1 MKKLETIQ
9 RRKLAS
15 AYGGFGSI
23 IETKDN
29 GSLLIDDY
37 STWPCFSQRQLRQN
51 PPVEID
57 DPRLLSF
64 LQSTYPNLERLYRIP
79 SSPDDLNVYYANEGD
94 LRYTKLSRY
103 FPTWFYCTKCREMHR
118 LSEWENKWNNQ
129 FPRDNKFKK
138 NYPACSNCSTQQ
150 QNGKIRRRP
159 LEQIRF
165 CMASMDSGDLADIP
179 FEKLFDPNVI
189 IGGDDTACDLSTV
202 NAPQNIALFYRT
214 SASSDG
220 LQSINIVSG
229 NRHISMAQIS
239 RPFILD
245 RLQARHKPKTAYKV
259 ILRNGNNVYYPNV
272 IRSLFI
278 PAPANNQIQPD
289 QGIYDNQEYDFII
302 DPRGYNARG
311 IKSANDFHSVRYDNL
326 TAPFVRK
333 LYAINRLK
341 ENAVIPSYT
350 RISNVSHR
358 WWSIQ
363 DDVVRD
369 LENPVSVVA
378 KSIDYRQEHFLPVIE
393 SYGEGVFLDMDVQN
407 IATNERE
414 IFVHTFSHIVMKELE
429 FQCGYPLSSLKEKI
443 DRRNDSEYGI
453 LIYTIGGSE
462 GSCGGLV
469 SLLPPDSAATEGGKL
484 PVLINNALER
494 AKDCPNDPICEEE
507 GGHCFACVDIPEI
520 SCCKWNEDLDR
531 RIINRYNPY
540 CNPV

>member
-37 STWPCFSQRQLRQN
+37 STWPCFSQRQLQHN

-165 CMASMDSGDLADIP
+165 CMASMDSGALADIP

-245 RLQARHKPKTAYKV
+245 RLQTRNNPRTAYKV

-278 PAPANNQIQPD
+278 PALANNQTQPD
-289 QGIYDNQEYDFII
+289 QRIYDNQEYDFIT
-302 DPRGYNARG
+302 DPNGYNARG
-311 IKSANDFHSVRYDNL
+311 IKSANDFHSVRYDHL
-326 TAPFVRK
+326 TAPFVRR

-358 WWSIQ
+358 WWNIQ
-363 DDVVRD
+363 NGVVRD
-369 LENPVSVVA
+369 QETSVSVVA
-378 KSIDYRQEHFLPVIE
+378 KSIDYSQKHFLPVIE
-393 SYGEGVFLDMDVQN
+393 SYGEGVFLDMNVQN
-407 IATNERE
+407 IATEHKE
-414 IFVHTFSHIVMKELE
+414 VFVHTFSHIVMKELE
-429 FQCGYPLSSLKEKI
+429 FQCGYPLSSLREKI
-443 DRRNDSEYGI
+443 YRNEDLSSYGI

-462 GSCGGLV
+462 GSYGGLV

-494 AKDCPNDPICEEE
+494 AKDCPNDPICIEDK
-507 GGHCFACVDIPEI
+507 GHCFACADIPEI
-520 SCCKWNEDLDR
+520 SCCNWNEGLDR
-531 RIINRYNPY
+531 NIINRYNQ
-540 CNPV
+540 